1 VCASHPSIRSQRRFR
16 KAFPPCF
23 TGVYEWDICAK
34 NWQLSSLRAP
44 VALLRDQSLVPA
56 QKRVWRGDSRDVLEA
71 LAPERV
77 CERGKAA
84 LGISQAQPAATELG
98 FEHAIFLLK
107 VGDNRLIGT
116 TQTG

>member
-1 VCASHPSIRSQRRFR
+1 MTNCSTSSATRGLPSCRRCVLPSNFCAISRLYQRRSVS
-16 KAFPPCF
+16 
-23 TGVYEWDICAK
+23 GVAM
-34 NWQLSSLRAP
+34 
-44 VALLRDQSLVPA
+44 VA
-56 QKRVWRGDSRDVLEA
+56 DVLEA

-84 LGISQAQPAATELG
+84 LGISQTQPAATELG

-107 VGDNRLIGT
+107 VGDDRLIGT